1 MSEVPL
7 AASDLLV
14 TEATSEL
21 PYEYSLVLLGTM
33 AVVIVARTVFLG
45 RRQVDRQLTLALAWW
60 FLAALLRESWLQQIL
75 MTHTVLSLGDIRLMT
90 HTAALCAAIPCF
102 LMVRSWAYLEK
113 FGPRII
119 LTMYV
124 GLAALLSVMAWV
136 SSSSRRADIA
146 IEELEDWHTALY
158 HVLYATP
165 MPIAFV
171 FVIAGCIRVLLT
183 ERTRRNVAITSI
195 AIVSCTIAGVDHLT
209 RGLSAV
215 MLAVGWEN
223 WLTEARSEA
232 NDLLFLP
239 SITLVSLLAAM
250 PVIPAIRARLNND
263 PSSRA
268 AKRLEQMW
276 RVLTTAIPE
285 VTLDSTEGSV
295 GIEREHRMRIECE
308 DALLQLLP
316 WMPATGL
323 ETERSP
329 SDRAEAVGDA
339 LARYQQS
346 AHPDHRNSVHAPP
359 RWHTDEE
366 ELLRVADAWTTNRG
380 D

>member
-1 MSEVPL
+1 MNEVPL

-14 TEATSEL
+14 KEATSEL
-21 PYEYSLVLLGTM
+21 PYEYSLVLLTTM
-33 AVVIVARTVFLG
+33 VVVIVTRTLFLG
-45 RRQVDRQLTLALAWW
+45 RRQVDRQLTLALALW
-60 FLAALLRESWLQQIL
+60 FLAALLRESWLQQL
-75 MTHTVLSLGDIRLMT
+75 LTTHTVLSLGDIRLMT

-119 LTMYV
+119 LTLYA

-146 IEELEDWHTALY
+146 IEELGDWHTALY

-165 MPIAFV
+165 MPVAFG
-171 FVIAGCIRVLLT
+171 FVIAGCIKVLLT

-195 AIVSCTIAGVDHLT
+195 AMVSCALGGADHVS
-209 RGLSAV
+209 RGLNAV
-215 MLAVGWEN
+215 MLSLGWEN

-250 PVIPAIRARLNND
+250 PVIPAIRARLKSD

-268 AKRLEQMW
+268 AKRLEPIW
-276 RVLTTAIPE
+276 RVLITAIPDL
-285 VTLDSTEGSV
+285 TLDSTEGSV

-316 WMPATGL
+316 WMPASGF
-323 ETERSP
+323 EKDRSP
-329 SDRAEAVGDA
+329 AERADAVADA
-339 LARYQQS
+339 IAQYQQS
-346 AHPDHRNSVHAPP
+346 PHPGHRTSVHAPP
-359 RWHTDEE
+359 RWLTDEE
-366 ELLRVADAWTTNRG
+366 ELLRVADAWTMTRG
-380 D
+380 V